1 MHAAAS
7 KVLRTRTEKLCFTSP
22 AGSLFIFWFVKIS
35 PASHEDIVPS
45 VRFRKEV
52 CQLVDALRDSIN
64 VTGMLKRADVGVEWD
79 LKFGIHVPAT
89 QTYPN
94 LESVARSRIILL
106 GDLVAVA

>member
-1 MHAAAS
+1 MRS
-7 KVLRTRTEKLCFTSP
+7 CKNFLQSNNLFSP
-22 AGSLFIFWFVKIS
+22 QYFDLLIFWLVEIS
-35 PASHEDIVPS
+35 PSSHEDVVPS